1 MPDSFF
7 RRPQPVTTCYL
18 TKLLGND
25 AVKSHIT
32 RYEPELIEHFGLV
45 VKTVSIE
52 EAVQHQLEADGGFEE
67 DPDSNDQPN
76 TEIPLPDSENN
87 NETQKQDGDDPSD

>member
-1 MPDSFF
+1 M
-7 RRPQPVTTCYL
+7 TTCYL

-25 AVKSHIT
+25 AVTNHIT

-76 TEIPLPDSENN
+76 TEIPLPNSENN
-87 NETQKQDGDDPSD
+87 NETQKQDGDDPSE